1 MTNLKIEK
9 KQKRNLITTAI
20 SMVVVIVLLVV
31 AIVVVALD
39 KNGDQGI
46 VGIENGEFT
55 IVSDEQKTTETK
67 AEESKKETK
76 VVTITAD
83 TTKAAEKETLPQTG
97 AEDLLPLALVLGVL
111 TTGATA
117 LALHKREA

>member
-9 KQKRNLITTAI
+9 KQKRSLITTAI

-67 AEESKKETK
+67 AEESKRETK
-76 VVTITAD
+76 VVTITTDA
-83 TTKAAEKETLPQTG
+83 TKAAEKETLPQTG